1 MSYFRGISPVLLILY
16 KERYMK
22 FSKRLFT
29 KTVALAA
36 ICASVATASFAAP
49 QGSFDTSEIHVTG
62 QASRF
67 VAPTY
72 AILTLGI
79 TSENTNINAAK
90 SNNDRIM
97 SDLISRLSNLN
108 VAKKDI
114 YTSNISIN
122 PTNDYQ
128 EGKRVNTGYRVSNL
142 VTVKINNLDSVGK
155 VVDAAV
161 NAGANDINS
170 LSFQN
175 DTSQQLSDSLTT
187 EAIQNGQHKA
197 EVIAAALGRTLGPVK
212 TVNISNTET
221 STFDQGYYRSA
232 KVLAAN
238 LSTSTP
244 VEKGSLIVSQDADIV
259 YYLQ

>member
-1 MSYFRGISPVLLILY
+1 
-16 KERYMK
+16 
-22 FSKRLFT
+22 
-29 KTVALAA
+29 
-36 ICASVATASFAAP
+36 
-49 QGSFDTSEIHVTG
+49 
-62 QASRF
+62 
-67 VAPTY
+67 
-72 AILTLGI
+72 
-79 TSENTNINAAK
+79 
-90 SNNDRIM
+90 M

-122 PTNDYQ
+122 PTSDYQ
-128 EGKRVNTGYRVSNL
+128 EGKRINTGYRVSNL

>member
-1 MSYFRGISPVLLILY
+1 MY
-16 KERYMK
+16 
-22 FSKRLFT
+22 FSKKLFT

-36 ICASVATASFAAP
+36 ICASIATASFAAP
-49 QGSFDTSEIHVTG
+49 QGTYDTSEIHVTG
-62 QASRF
+62 QASRS
-67 VAPTY
+67 VAPSY

-97 SDLISRLSNLN
+97 SELVSRLSNLGI
-108 VAKKDI
+108 AKKDI

-122 PTNDYQ
+122 PTSDYQ
-128 EGKRVNTGYRVSNL
+128 DGKRINTGYSVSNH
-142 VTVKINNLDSVGK
+142 VTVKIIDLNTVGK

-161 NAGANDINS
+161 NAGANDINN

-175 DTSQQLSDSLTT
+175 DPSQQLSDALTT
-187 EAIQNGQHKA
+187 EAIQNGRHKA
-197 EVIAAALGRTLGPVK
+197 EIIATALGRTLGPVK

-232 KVLAAN
+232 KLLAAN
-238 LSTSTP
+238 LSTEIP
-244 VEKGSLIVSQDADIV
+244 VEKGSLIISQDADIV

>member
-1 MSYFRGISPVLLILY
+1 
-16 KERYMK
+16 MK

-62 QASRF
+62 QASRS

-108 VAKKDI
+108 VAKKVF
-114 YTSNISIN
+114 T
-122 PTNDYQ
+122 
-128 EGKRVNTGYRVSNL
+128 R
-142 VTVKINNLDSVGK
+142 
-155 VVDAAV
+155 
-161 NAGANDINS
+161 
-170 LSFQN
+170 
-175 DTSQQLSDSLTT
+175 
-187 EAIQNGQHKA
+187 
-197 EVIAAALGRTLGPVK
+197 
-212 TVNISNTET
+212 
-221 STFDQGYYRSA
+221 
-232 KVLAAN
+232 
-238 LSTSTP
+238 
-244 VEKGSLIVSQDADIV
+244 
-259 YYLQ
+259 

>member
-1 MSYFRGISPVLLILY
+1 
-16 KERYMK
+16 MK

-62 QASRF
+62 QASRS

-108 VAKKDI
+108 VAKKTFTRPI
-114 YTSNISIN
+114 FQSILLMI
-122 PTNDYQ
+122 T
-128 EGKRVNTGYRVSNL
+128 KRVNAL
-142 VTVKINNLDSVGK
+142 IQ
-155 VVDAAV
+155 
-161 NAGANDINS
+161 DI
-170 LSFQN
+170 
-175 DTSQQLSDSLTT
+175 
-187 EAIQNGQHKA
+187 EYP
-197 EVIAAALGRTLGPVK
+197 TL
-212 TVNISNTET
+212 
-221 STFDQGYYRSA
+221 
-232 KVLAAN
+232 
-238 LSTSTP
+238 
-244 VEKGSLIVSQDADIV
+244 
-259 YYLQ
+259 

>member
-1 MSYFRGISPVLLILY
+1 
-16 KERYMK
+16 MK

-62 QASRF
+62 QASRS

-108 VAKKDI
+108 KMFTRLIFQLVLLMI
-114 YTSNISIN
+114 T
-122 PTNDYQ
+122 
-128 EGKRVNTGYRVSNL
+128 KRVNAL
-142 VTVKINNLDSVGK
+142 IQ
-155 VVDAAV
+155 
-161 NAGANDINS
+161 DI
-170 LSFQN
+170 
-175 DTSQQLSDSLTT
+175 
-187 EAIQNGQHKA
+187 EYP
-197 EVIAAALGRTLGPVK
+197 TL
-212 TVNISNTET
+212 
-221 STFDQGYYRSA
+221 
-232 KVLAAN
+232 
-238 LSTSTP
+238 
-244 VEKGSLIVSQDADIV
+244 
-259 YYLQ
+259 

>member
-1 MSYFRGISPVLLILY
+1 
-16 KERYMK
+16 MK

-62 QASRF
+62 QASRS

-108 VAKKDI
+108 VAKKDV
-114 YTSNISIN
+114 YTSNISVS

-142 VTVKINNLDSVGK
+142 VTVKINNLNSVGK

-161 NAGANDINS
+161 NAG
-170 LSFQN
+170 
-175 DTSQQLSDSLTT
+175 QQLSDSLTT

>member
-1 MSYFRGISPVLLILY
+1 MSYFRGIPPVLLILY

-62 QASRF
+62 QASRS

-79 TSENTNINAAK
+79 TSENTNI
-90 SNNDRIM
+90 M

-108 VAKKDI
+108 VAKKDV
-114 YTSNISIN
+114 YTSNISVS

-128 EGKRVNTGYRVSNL
+128 EGKRINTGYRVSNL

>member
-1 MSYFRGISPVLLILY
+1 
-16 KERYMK
+16 MK

-62 QASRF
+62 QASRS

-90 SNNDRIM
+90 S
-97 SDLISRLSNLN
+97 
-108 VAKKDI
+108 KDI

>member
-1 MSYFRGISPVLLILY
+1 
-16 KERYMK
+16 MK

-62 QASRF
+62 QASRS

-108 VAKKDI
+108 VAKKI
-114 YTSNISIN
+114 FTRLIFQLVLLVI
-122 PTNDYQ
+122 T
-128 EGKRVNTGYRVSNL
+128 KRVNALTQ
-142 VTVKINNLDSVGK
+142 
-155 VVDAAV
+155 
-161 NAGANDINS
+161 DI
-170 LSFQN
+170 
-175 DTSQQLSDSLTT
+175 
-187 EAIQNGQHKA
+187 EYP
-197 EVIAAALGRTLGPVK
+197 TL
-212 TVNISNTET
+212 
-221 STFDQGYYRSA
+221 
-232 KVLAAN
+232 
-238 LSTSTP
+238 
-244 VEKGSLIVSQDADIV
+244 
-259 YYLQ
+259 

>member
-1 MSYFRGISPVLLILY
+1 
-16 KERYMK
+16 MK

-62 QASRF
+62 QASRS
-67 VAPTY
+67 VTPTY

-79 TSENTNINAAK
+79 TSDTNINAAK

-122 PTNDYQ
+122 PTSDYQ
-128 EGKRVNTGYRVSNL
+128 EDKRVNTGYRVSNL
-142 VTVKINNLDSVGK
+142 VTVKINNLDNVGK

>member
-1 MSYFRGISPVLLILY
+1 
-16 KERYMK
+16 MK
-22 FSKRLFT
+22 FSKRLLT

-49 QGSFDTSEIHVTG
+49 QGSFEIHVTG
-62 QASRF
+62 QASRS

-114 YTSNISIN
+114 YTSNISVS
-122 PTNDYQ
+122 PTSDYQ